1 MRSFTKQNFAIVKK
15 IKTIFRFFGIIL
27 ISIVLYII
35 IAFGI
40 SHIPINT
47 DFENCKNDTQDCVE
61 VFLITNGVHT
71 DIVLPTKNTTKN
83 WTKSISPTATKTDNS
98 SSKFVAFGWGDKGF
112 FLETPTWSDL
122 KASTAFNA
130 LFYLGSATMHT
141 TFYNKEDLQENPTC
155 KKISISK
162 ENYQK
167 LVKFIEN
174 SFKITENN
182 NYQLIMQGEKPH
194 SYGNDD
200 VFFEA
205 KGAYSLFYTC
215 NTWTNNALKA
225 ANMKACLWT
234 LFDKPILAKYEK

>member
-1 MRSFTKQNFAIVKK
+1 M
-15 IKTIFRFFGIIL
+15 
-27 ISIVLYII
+27 
-35 IAFGI
+35 
-40 SHIPINT
+40 
-47 DFENCKNDTQDCVE
+47 
-61 VFLITNGVHT
+61 
-71 DIVLPTKNTTKN
+71 
-83 WTKSISPTATKTDNS
+83 
-98 SSKFVAFGWGDKGF
+98 GWGDKGF

-122 KASTAFNA
+122 KVSTAFNA

-141 TFYNKEDLQENPTC
+141 TFYKESELQENASC

-167 LVKFIEN
+167 LVNFIEN
-174 SFKITENN
+174 SLKTSENGD
-182 NYQLIMQGEKPH
+182 YQLILKGETPH
-194 SYGNDD
+194 SYGDD
-200 VFFEA
+200 DIFFEA